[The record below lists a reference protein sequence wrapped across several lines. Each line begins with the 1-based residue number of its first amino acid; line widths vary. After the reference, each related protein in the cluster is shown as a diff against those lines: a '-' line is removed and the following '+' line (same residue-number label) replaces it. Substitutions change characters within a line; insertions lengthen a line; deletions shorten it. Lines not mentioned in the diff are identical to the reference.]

1 MSGPLL
7 PWIFAL
13 AGAATLVAFFW
24 GWLSCNRQLRLLE
37 DVPLSRIETAAQGI
51 VRLEGRAKAFP
62 GKPLI
67 SPLSKQESCW
77 YSYEY
82 YERDRQGNRT
92 VSDSETSIWSFMMED
107 GSGECVVD
115 PSGAR
120 LIPAREERWSELDR
134 QFVERSIRP
143 GDPLFVI
150 GQYATSSTAVM
161 ERDVEF
167 QVGQRV
173 AEWKKDMPA
182 LIRRFDLNADG
193 QFSEQEWERLRAEA
207 RREILTELARNPPL
221 AQHAVSRPPD
231 GSLYIVSGKSR
242 RQLARRL
249 KIRAWLN
256 LAGLVAIAALLA
268 EVFVRFSGG

>member
-7 PWIFAL
+7 PWILAL
-13 AGAATLVAFFW
+13 AGAAALAAFFR
-24 GWLSCNRQLRLLE
+24 GWLRCNRQLRLLE
-37 DVPLSRIETAAQGI
+37 DVPLSRIESAAQGT

-62 GKPLI
+62 GKPLV
-67 SPLSKQESCW
+67 SPLSKKEACW
-77 YSYEY
+77 YSYQYSEFD
-82 YERDRQGNRT
+82 RDGNRT
-92 VSDSETSIWSFMMED
+92 LSDSETSIWSFMLED

-115 PSGAR
+115 PEGAT
-120 LIPAREERWSELDR
+120 LIPARVERWRELDR
-134 QFVERSIRP
+134 RFLERSIRP

-193 QFSEQEWERLRAEA
+193 QFSEQEWERLRTEA
-207 RREILTELARNPPL
+207 RREILTELARDPPRP
-221 AQHAVSRPPD
+221 QHAVTRPLD
-231 GSLYIVSGKSR
+231 GRLYIVSGKSR
-242 RQLARRL
+242 RRLTLRL
-249 KIRAWLN
+249 KVWAWLN
-256 LAGLVAIAALLA
+256 LAGLVATAAVLA
-268 EVFVRFSGG
+268 EVFARLT

>member
-7 PWIFAL
+7 PWILSL
-13 AGAATLVAFFW
+13 AGVAALGAFFW
-24 GWLSCNRQLRLLE
+24 GWLRCNRQLRLLE
-37 DVPLSRIETAAQGI
+37 DVPLSRIESAAQGY

-62 GKPLI
+62 GKPLV

-77 YSYEY
+77 YSYQY
-82 YERDRQGNRT
+82 SERDREGNRT
-92 VSDSETSIWSFMMED
+92 VADRETSIWSFMLED

-115 PSGAR
+115 PAGAT
-120 LIPAREERWSELDR
+120 LIPARVERWSELDR
-134 QFVERSIRP
+134 HFVERSIRP

-193 QFSEQEWERLRAEA
+193 QFSEQEWERLRTEA
-207 RREILTELARNPPL
+207 RREILVELARNPPRP
-221 AQHAVSRPPD
+221 QHAVSRPAD
-231 GSLYIVSGKSR
+231 GSFYIVSGKSR
-242 RQLARRL
+242 QRMTLRL
-249 KIRAWLN
+249 KAWAWLN
-256 LAGLVAIAALLA
+256 LGGFVATVTLIAEA
-268 EVFVRFSGG
+268 FVRLT